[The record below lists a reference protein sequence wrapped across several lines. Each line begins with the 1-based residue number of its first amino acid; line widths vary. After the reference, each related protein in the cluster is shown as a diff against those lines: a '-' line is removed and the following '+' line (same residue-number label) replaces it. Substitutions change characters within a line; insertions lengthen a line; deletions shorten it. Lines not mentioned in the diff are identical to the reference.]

1 MASHALMEPSRCG
14 AAGVQSWRSAGGSA
28 GGQGFNMCLEMK
40 KFSNAGILYVETQT
54 PGVLKRDLV
63 GQEGGLVEL
72 ALGFL
77 EPVEQA

>member
-1 MASHALMEPSRCG
+1 
-14 AAGVQSWRSAGGSA
+14 
-28 GGQGFNMCLEMK
+28 MCLEMK
-40 KFSNAGILYVETQT
+40 KFSNAEILYVETQT